1 MAALTDFL
9 DDPKGGRYPCEICGS
24 SDGLSIDEESGQ
36 TGFVHCF
43 SCDWPRRA
51 GVLPDGRA
59 KPGTGAQYLHDA
71 RGLPLHE
78 AIELLGGPPARSD
91 APGRDVKQVKRQVQK
106 RRRKQAAQRPLYG
119 DFPNGKGLT
128 LLEVNR
134 LLASLTPREKQ
145 LWNYMLSLPGGLP
158 PALCDDA
165 DAGRLIS
172 YGERHRTKKQLAAT
186 LLRVFWDN
194 LRKQETRSPSNSLP
208 SETATDQ

>member
-1 MAALTDFL
+1 MAALTDL
-9 DDPKGGRYPCEICGS
+9 LGDPKGGRYPCEICGS

-36 TGFVHCF
+36 TGLVHCF
-43 SCDWPRRA
+43 SCDWPKRA
-51 GVLPDGRA
+51 GVLPNGRA

-71 RGLPLHE
+71 RGVPLHE

-145 LWNYMLSLPGGLP
+145 LWDYMLSLPKGLP
-158 PALCDDA
+158 PTLCDDA
-165 DAGRLIS
+165 DAGRLVS
-172 YGERHRTKKQLAAT
+172 YGERYRTQKQLAET

-194 LRKQETRSPSNSLP
+194 FRAEQDQPETTFPPNN
-208 SETATDQ
+208 TQAQ